1 MVNKLGV
8 VSSAAK
14 SVANAVADVAKTV
27 VHNSNLS
34 KATTGNATESSFT
47 SDKKKSKCL
56 VPYDDDEEDDEVD
69 SSDDDNNVERQKETI
84 SLKIKPSFV
93 PRALTVKKLVSVSGV
108 NTEKKQF
115 SSDLTKIQPSSSG
128 KGNNQQHHPSST
140 AASAPAV
147 ASSSQTIQAT
157 TKNWTVTDNDQH
169 NPSVHSDNSTGSTTG
184 GWIITNQTSTNSRP
198 ASAMSDDSKSKW
210 TVTPLQRA
218 IGKKHALKNLTF
230 TL

>member
-93 PRALTVKKLVSVSGV
+93 PRALTVKK
-108 NTEKKQF
+108 
-115 SSDLTKIQPSSSG
+115 
-128 KGNNQQHHPSST
+128 
-140 AASAPAV
+140 PAV
-147 ASSSQTIQAT
+147 AA
-157 TKNWTVTDNDQH
+157 
-169 NPSVHSDNSTGSTTG
+169 
-184 GWIITNQTSTNSRP
+184 
-198 ASAMSDDSKSKW
+198 ASK
-210 TVTPLQRA
+210 L
-218 IGKKHALKNLTF
+218 
-230 TL
+230 